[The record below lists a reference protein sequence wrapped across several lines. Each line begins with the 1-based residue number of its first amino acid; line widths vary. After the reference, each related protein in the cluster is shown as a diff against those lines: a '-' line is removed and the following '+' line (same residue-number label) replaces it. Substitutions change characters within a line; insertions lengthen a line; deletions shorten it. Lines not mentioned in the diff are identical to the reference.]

1 MTLERTAPIFD
12 GRLRPRGEPGLAEAF
27 LPMTCP
33 QNHAANLASLPG
45 GDLGCVWFGGTLEG
59 KADISI
65 WFSRLASDADRWS
78 EPVQLSSDPERSEQN
93 PILFQQPGGPLWL
106 IHTAQFSGNQD
117 TAMVRRRLSH
127 DGGATWGPVE
137 TLFAGAPGSGIFVR
151 QPPLVTASGAWL
163 LPVFDCPTPPD
174 GGKWV
179 GDADTSA
186 VMRSTDQGR
195 SWTRHS
201 VPGSLGQVHMSIV
214 TAPDGSLVALFRSR
228 WADNIHLSRSHD
240 DGATWSVP
248 EATPLP
254 NNNSSIQATNLAG
267 GGIALV
273 YNPSSAAQATA
284 RRASLYDELDD
295 AGPPSPAS
303 RADDGSPRAFWGAPR
318 APLRLSWS
326 HDGGRTWAQGIDL
339 ETGDGFC
346 MTNNSL
352 ERLNRE
358 LSYPTVHQSADGAL
372 HVAFTYHRRSIEHV
386 RIAPDALRMLTGAE
400 A

>member
-1 MTLERTAPIFD
+1 
-12 GRLRPRGEPGLAEAF
+12 
-27 LPMTCP
+27 
-33 QNHAANLASLPG
+33 
-45 GDLGCVWFGGTLEG
+45 
-59 KADISI
+59 
-65 WFSRLASDADRWS
+65 
-78 EPVQLSSDPERSEQN
+78 
-93 PILFQQPGGPLWL
+93 
-106 IHTAQFSGNQD
+106 
-117 TAMVRRRLSH
+117 
-127 DGGATWGPVE
+127 
-137 TLFAGAPGSGIFVR
+137 
-151 QPPLVTASGAWL
+151 
-163 LPVFDCPTPPD
+163 
-174 GGKWV
+174 
-179 GDADTSA
+179 
-186 VMRSTDQGR
+186 MRSTDQGR
-195 SWTRHS
+195 SWARHS

-254 NNNSSIQATNLAG
+254 NNNSSIQATDLAG

-284 RRASLYDELDD
+284 RRVSLYDELDD

-318 APLRLSWS
+318 APLRLNWS